1 MRPWPYAAKVAR
13 AGEIGGR
20 VKTAISEEVRQADT
34 TFFGHPRG
42 LGWLSFTE
50 VWERFSYYG
59 MQALLVLYLTHRLLL
74 PGHVEHVAGFGLFR
88 AALESVY
95 GPMTP
100 QALGSVIFGIYA
112 GLVWMTPIL
121 GGLLADRV
129 TGRTVAIL
137 AGGSLMTIGHFL
149 MAFEQSFLLAL
160 ACLLVG
166 VGCFK
171 GNLASQVSS
180 LYRPGDPRAAS
191 AFQIYYFGIQ
201 VAVIVTPLVCGTLG
215 EVYGWHWGFGAA
227 GVGMVIGMAIYLR
240 GRRWLPPEAPVSTA
254 AAGPRV
260 PLTSGDL
267 RRVAVLVALLPL
279 LALLQVGSFQVANAY
294 VIWGEATLQLTVLGM
309 RIPVTWLQSLD
320 ALGAGGG
327 IVLSLTFW
335 RWWAAR
341 RPEPDEI
348 TKISFGGLMVALSP
362 LILVGASLASTGG
375 HKASLLWA
383 VLFEAVL
390 NIGWANLGPVA
401 LGLYAR
407 VAPKAANST
416 IIGVFYLHIF
426 LANMMVGWLGG
437 LLEKMSAANFWLL
450 HVAIAGSAAVI
461 LIVVRG
467 PLSRLF
473 APRPP
478 V

>member
-1 MRPWPYAAKVAR
+1 MRVAT
-13 AGEIGGR
+13 
-20 VKTAISEEVRQADT
+20 VISEEVRQADT
-34 TFFGHPRG
+34 AFFGHPRG
-42 LGWLSFTE
+42 LGWLSSTE

-74 PGHVEHVAGFGLFR
+74 PGHVEHVAGFGPFR

-100 QALGSVIFGIYA
+100 QALGSVIFGLYA

-137 AGGSLMTIGHFL
+137 TGGSLMTLGHFL
-149 MAFEQSFLLAL
+149 MAFEQSFLVAL
-160 ACLLVG
+160 TCLLVG

-171 GNLASQVSS
+171 GNLASQVGS

-191 AFQIYYFGIQ
+191 AFQIYYLGIQ
-201 VAVIVTPLVCGTLG
+201 IAVVVTPLVCGTLG

-227 GVGMVIGMAIYLR
+227 GVGMVIGMAIYLS
-240 GRRWLPPEAPVSTA
+240 GRRWLPPEAPVRTA
-254 AAGPRV
+254 AAGPRERF
-260 PLTSGDL
+260 TTGDV
-267 RRVAVLVALLPL
+267 RRVAVLVALLPV

-294 VIWGEATLQLTVLGM
+294 VIWGEANLQLTVLGR

-320 ALGAGGG
+320 ALGSGGG
-327 IVLSLTFW
+327 IVLSLIFW

-341 RPEPDEI
+341 RVEPDEI
-348 TKISFGGLMVALSP
+348 SKVAFGGVLVALSP
-362 LILVGASLASTGG
+362 LVLAGASLAAAGG
-375 HKASLLWA
+375 HRASLLWA

-390 NIGWANLGPVA
+390 NIAWANVGPVA

-407 VAPKAANST
+407 SAPKAAAST
-416 IIGVFYLHIF
+416 MIGVFYLHIF

-437 LLEKMSAANFWLL
+437 LLEKMSGVNFWLL
-450 HVAIAGSAAVI
+450 HVAIAGTAAAV
-461 LIVVRG
+461 LIVLRG

-473 APRPP
+473 APKA
-478 V
+478 VE

>member
-1 MRPWPYAAKVAR
+1 VRVAT
-13 AGEIGGR
+13 
-20 VKTAISEEVRQADT
+20 VISEEVRQADT
-34 TFFGHPRG
+34 AFFGHPRG
-42 LGWLSFTE
+42 LGWLSSTE

-74 PGHVEHVAGFGLFR
+74 PGHVEHVAGFGPFR

-100 QALGSVIFGIYA
+100 QALGSVIFGLYA

-137 AGGSLMTIGHFL
+137 TGGSLMTLGHFL
-149 MAFEQSFLLAL
+149 MAFEQSFLVAL
-160 ACLLVG
+160 TCLLVG

-171 GNLASQVSS
+171 GNLASQVGS

-191 AFQIYYFGIQ
+191 AFQIYYLGIQ
-201 VAVIVTPLVCGTLG
+201 IAVVVTPLVCGTLG

-227 GVGMVIGMAIYLR
+227 GVGMVIGMAIYLS
-240 GRRWLPPEAPVSTA
+240 GRRWLPPEAPVRTA
-254 AAGPRV
+254 AAGPRERF
-260 PLTSGDL
+260 TTGDV
-267 RRVAVLVALLPL
+267 RRVAVLVALLPV

-294 VIWGEATLQLTVLGM
+294 VIWGEANLQLTVLGM

-320 ALGAGGG
+320 ALGSGGG
-327 IVLSLTFW
+327 IVLSLIFW

-341 RPEPDEI
+341 RVEPDEI
-348 TKISFGGLMVALSP
+348 SKVAFGGVLVALSP
-362 LILVGASLASTGG
+362 LVLAGASLAAAGG
-375 HKASLLWA
+375 HRASLLWA
-383 VLFEAVL
+383 VLLEAVL
-390 NIGWANLGPVA
+390 NIAWANVGPVA

-407 VAPKAANST
+407 SAPKAAAST
-416 IIGVFYLHIF
+416 MIGVFYLHIF

-437 LLEKMSAANFWLL
+437 LLEKMSGVNFWLL
-450 HVAIAGSAAVI
+450 HVAIAGTAAAV
-461 LIVVRG
+461 LIVLRG

-473 APRPP
+473 APKA
-478 V
+478 VE

>member
-1 MRPWPYAAKVAR
+1 MRVAT
-13 AGEIGGR
+13 
-20 VKTAISEEVRQADT
+20 VISEEVRQADT
-34 TFFGHPRG
+34 AFFGHPRG
-42 LGWLSFTE
+42 LGWLSSTE

-74 PGHVEHVAGFGLFR
+74 PGHVEHVAGFGPFR

-100 QALGSVIFGIYA
+100 QALGSVIFGLYA

-137 AGGSLMTIGHFL
+137 TGGSLMTLGHFL
-149 MAFEQSFLLAL
+149 MAFEQSFLVAL
-160 ACLLVG
+160 TCLLVG

-171 GNLASQVSS
+171 GNLASQVGS

-191 AFQIYYFGIQ
+191 AFQIYYLGIQ
-201 VAVIVTPLVCGTLG
+201 IAVVVTPLVCGTLG

-227 GVGMVIGMAIYLR
+227 GVGMVIGMAIYLS
-240 GRRWLPPEAPVSTA
+240 GRRWLPPEAPVRTA
-254 AAGPRV
+254 AAGPRERF
-260 PLTSGDL
+260 TTGDV
-267 RRVAVLVALLPL
+267 RRVAVLVALLPV

-294 VIWGEATLQLTVLGM
+294 VIWGEANLQLTVLGM

-320 ALGAGGG
+320 ALGSGGG
-327 IVLSLTFW
+327 IVLSLIFW

-341 RPEPDEI
+341 RVEPDEI
-348 TKISFGGLMVALSP
+348 SKVAFGGVLVALSP
-362 LILVGASLASTGG
+362 LVLAGASLAAAGG
-375 HKASLLWA
+375 HRASLLWA

-390 NIGWANLGPVA
+390 NIAWANVGPVA

-407 VAPKAANST
+407 SAPKAAAST
-416 IIGVFYLHIF
+416 MIGVFYLHIF

-437 LLEKMSAANFWLL
+437 LLEKMSGVNFWLL
-450 HVAIAGSAAVI
+450 HVAIAGTAAAV
-461 LIVVRG
+461 LIVLRG

-473 APRPP
+473 APKA
-478 V
+478 VE

>member
-1 MRPWPYAAKVAR
+1 VRVAT
-13 AGEIGGR
+13 
-20 VKTAISEEVRQADT
+20 VISEEVRQADT
-34 TFFGHPRG
+34 AFFGHPRG
-42 LGWLSFTE
+42 LGWLSSTE

-74 PGHVEHVAGFGLFR
+74 PGHVEHVAGFGPFR

-100 QALGSVIFGIYA
+100 QALGSVIFGLYA

-137 AGGSLMTIGHFL
+137 TGGSLMTLGHFL
-149 MAFEQSFLLAL
+149 MAFEQSFLVAL
-160 ACLLVG
+160 TCLLVG

-171 GNLASQVSS
+171 GNLASQVGS

-191 AFQIYYFGIQ
+191 AFQIYYLGIQ
-201 VAVIVTPLVCGTLG
+201 IAVVVTPLVCGTLG

-227 GVGMVIGMAIYLR
+227 GVGMVIGMAIYLS
-240 GRRWLPPEAPVSTA
+240 GRRWLPPEAPVRTA
-254 AAGPRV
+254 AAGPRERF
-260 PLTSGDL
+260 TTGDV
-267 RRVAVLVALLPL
+267 RRVAVLVALLPV

-294 VIWGEATLQLTVLGM
+294 VIWGEANLQLTVLGM

-320 ALGAGGG
+320 ALGSGGG
-327 IVLSLTFW
+327 IVLSLIFW

-341 RPEPDEI
+341 RVEPDEI
-348 TKISFGGLMVALSP
+348 SKVAFGGVLVALSP
-362 LILVGASLASTGG
+362 LVLAGASLAAAGG
-375 HKASLLWA
+375 HRASLLWA

-390 NIGWANLGPVA
+390 NIAWANVGPVA

-407 VAPKAANST
+407 SAPKAAAST
-416 IIGVFYLHIF
+416 MIGVFYLHIF

-437 LLEKMSAANFWLL
+437 LLEKMSGVNFWLL
-450 HVAIAGSAAVI
+450 HVAIAGTAAAV
-461 LIVVRG
+461 LIVLRG

-473 APRPP
+473 APKA
-478 V
+478 VE